1 MSETLTDRNAH
12 FDQTIKRFSKLNVAG
27 RHYFIGRLIGRAEGK
42 PLLSQELDRVIQR
55 LETDSNLAKCWKAAD
70 AIAEEAPPSP
80 DNAPSSPVEP
90 HYRPIPPRHRL
101 IKPRYQP
108 IHSRHRQIPP
118 RHRPIS
124 SVTSHGPARWAQRRY
139 FPPPS
144 SSGSGWPFVSVAKMV
159 VTMPTRKMPHM
170 VIAA

>member
-27 RHYFIGRLIGRAEGK
+27 RHRFIGRLIGRAERNR
-42 PLLSQELDRVIQR
+42 LLTQELERVIQR

-80 DNAPSSPVEP
+80 DNITSSPVEP
-90 HYRPIPPRHRL
+90 HHQPMPPRYRL
-101 IKPRYQP
+101 MKPRHQP
-108 IHSRHRQIPP
+108 THSRHRQIPP

-124 SVTSHGPARWAQRRY
+124 SVTSHGTARLAQRRY

-144 SSGSGWPFVSVAKMV
+144 SSGSGLPFVSGRKKRAA
-159 VTMPTRKMPHM
+159 TPTRKTALM
-170 VIAA
+170 